1 MTKASKW
8 YFKLYAAAKHFEP
21 WGILIALLA
30 FLLSLAGFWFD
41 YEARVEA
48 RTINAWTLLTTK
60 ATGNSGKISALEYLN
75 AEDGLLC
82 STSGCTISLKKRA
95 PLPALNL
102 SGTEEAITHLS
113 GVKLPN
119 ALLQTSRL
127 SFVNLTGA
135 DLSGAN
141 LRGVDLTRSIL
152 RGANLT
158 NANLEGAIMHDVQ
171 LNGANLTGAILHY
184 ATIQQNQLIGAC
196 GDESTE
202 LALPSQ
208 TIEKC
213 PSDWKAVDVNL

>member
-1 MTKASKW
+1 MVNAREL
-8 YFKLYAAAKHFEP
+8 YPKLYAAAKHFEP
-21 WGILIALLA
+21 WGILIALFA
-30 FLLSLAGFWFD
+30 FLLSLVGFWFD

-75 AEDGLLC
+75 SEDGLFC
-82 STSGCTISLKKRA
+82 GTNGCTISLKKRA

-102 SGTEEAITHLS
+102 SGNEDAITHLS

-119 ALLQTSRL
+119 ALLQTSKL

-152 RGANLT
+152 HGANLT
-158 NANLEGAIMHDVQ
+158 NANLEGAIMHDTQ
-171 LNGANLTGAILHY
+171 LNGANLSGAFLHY
-184 ATIQQNQLIGAC
+184 ATIEQNQLIGAC
-196 GDESTE
+196 GDENTK
-202 LALPSQ
+202 LASSSQ